1 MEEWENEDIGEWGNG
16 EWESEMRERGKWF
29 FRSERMS
36 EWECGEKEWGMGLGP
51 VGRFVVSDKG
61 VATEVEVTAVV
72 ARLADHL
79 WQPETLDHMIVT

>member
-1 MEEWENEDIGEWGNG
+1 
-16 EWESEMRERGKWF
+16 MRERGKWF
-29 FRSERMS
+29 FRRERMS

-61 VATEVEVTAVV
+61 VATEVEITAVV

-79 WQPETLDHMIVT
+79 WQQSHDQRHWIT

>member
-1 MEEWENEDIGEWGNG
+1 
-16 EWESEMRERGKWF
+16 
-29 FRSERMS
+29 
-36 EWECGEKEWGMGLGP
+36 MGFGP

-79 WQPETLDHMIVT
+79 RQQSHDQRHWIT

>member
-1 MEEWENEDIGEWGNG
+1 
-16 EWESEMRERGKWF
+16 
-29 FRSERMS
+29 MS
-36 EWECGEKEWGMGLGP
+36 EWECGEKEWGMGFGP

-79 WQPETLDHMIVT
+79 RQQSHDQRHWIT